1 MSACLSGAC
10 FLHLLAPQWLHRT
23 PLPDVL
29 ALPPYLTWVLSS
41 PCPAQV
47 LDVLDR
53 LFVHMFQVGRWGDCC
68 GVLEFQTHCC
78 LVTQVQRGQQAS
90 FVCSLAP
97 CTSAFELA
105 CFVAPSL
112 QGLNERC
119 ARELAVIGEQV
130 RGSIYTCGMRQV
142 RT

>member
-53 LFVHMFQVGRWGDCC
+53 LFVHMFQVGRQGCTFARNVQ
-68 GVLEFQTHCC
+68 GPKGRHSMPGKLHCAAA
-78 LVTQVQRGQQAS
+78 VQPYGTQ
-90 FVCSLAP
+90 C
-97 CTSAFELA
+97 
-105 CFVAPSL
+105 
-112 QGLNERC
+112 
-119 ARELAVIGEQV
+119 
-130 RGSIYTCGMRQV
+130 
-142 RT
+142 